1 MKIKEIEKM
10 LCSKQDA
17 VIINNTVGSLGLL
30 GVALVVLKGLGY
42 INISWYVAL
51 LPFWG
56 PIVLAFLLILI
67 SSAIIIFNTN
77 QWKK

>member
-1 MKIKEIEKM
+1 MKIKEIERM
-10 LCSKQDA
+10 LCSKQDE